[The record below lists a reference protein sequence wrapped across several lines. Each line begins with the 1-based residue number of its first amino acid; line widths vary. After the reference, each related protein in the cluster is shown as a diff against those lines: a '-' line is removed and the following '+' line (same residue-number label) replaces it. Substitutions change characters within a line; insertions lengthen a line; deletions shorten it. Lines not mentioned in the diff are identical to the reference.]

1 MPSYIELDKNA
12 SVPAS
17 SDASKLIISLN
28 SIGQLVV
35 TDNNGDSSFPTF
47 TIASSTYPDI
57 DLSSGGYTISGGG
70 VYEIIAAS
78 GGNELFF
85 PNPTTL
91 TGQTITVINSD
102 GSNSITISN
111 NGFQPYDKGS
121 NTQITSI
128 GSTDQYQFVAI
139 KDKWRG
145 GRFS

>member
-35 TDNNGDSSFPTF
+35 TNSTGNSSFPITGLF
-47 TIASSTYPDI
+47 TYPDI
-57 DLSSGGYTISGGG
+57 NLSSGSYTISGGG
-70 VYEIIAAS
+70 VYEIVNANS
-78 GGNELFF
+78 GELYF
-85 PNPTTL
+85 PDPTSL

-102 GSNSITISN
+102 GGTSIAIN
-111 NGFQPYDKGS
+111 DNGFRPYDKGS
-121 NTQITSI
+121 
-128 GSTDQYQFVAI
+128 GSRISSVAATEQYQFVAI

-145 GRFS
+145 GKFS

>member
-17 SDASKLIISLN
+17 SNVSKLILSLN
-28 SIGQLVV
+28 TLGQLVV
-35 TDNNGDSSFPTF
+35 TNSTGNSSFPITGLF
-47 TIASSTYPDI
+47 TYPDI
-57 DLSSGGYTISGGG
+57 DLSSSGYTISGGG
-70 VYEIIAAS
+70 VYEIITAS

-102 GSNSITISN
+102 GSNSININN
-111 NGFQPYDKGS
+111 NGFQPYSKGS
-121 NTQITSI
+121 GSQINSI
-128 GSTDQYQFVAI
+128 GPTDQYQFVAI